1 MKIRKAV
8 ITAAGKNQR
17 HLPLQTLIDRDGTEK
32 SVLQIIVEE
41 TLRGGVEEICVI
53 VQPGDK
59 SSYKDVVGDH
69 AGRLN
74 FVEQKKSLG
83 YGHAIYC
90 AKDFSNLLSGLLF
103 SEKYTH
109 NGFKKFATRP

>member
-8 ITAAGKNQR
+8 ITAAGKNQQN
-17 HLPLQTLIDRDGTEK
+17 LPLQTLIDRDGNEK

-41 TLRGGVEEICVI
+41 TLRGGVEEICLV

-59 SSYKDVVGDH
+59 SSYMKVAGNH

-74 FVEQKKSLG
+74 FVEQKQ
-83 YGHAIYC
+83 H
-90 AKDFSNLLSGLLF
+90 
-103 SEKYTH
+103 
-109 NGFKKFATRP
+109 